1 MRTGEVLRLSLR
13 DFYDNS
19 WRLLPVNA
27 LLGLVLVFAVF
38 ATLVVHVAIV
48 LLVLAG
54 PIAAALVHCAV
65 VLVRDGSV
73 TLADARD
80 GLRLHWKRGLA
91 LGAGGAVL
99 IGLALLA
106 VVFYSRSPILWP
118 LAFCTVYVLILLGLY
133 QIVLWTLAIAEPGRP
148 LRTVARDAALLAARR
163 PGTALLLG
171 FALLLVNVV
180 GIAAAVMPFLTL
192 TIAYTFIAAAHFALP
207 RTTSEARP

>member
-1 MRTGEVLRLSLR
+1 MRAGEVLRLSLR

-27 LLGLVLVFAVF
+27 LLGLVVIFAVF
-38 ATLVVHVAIV
+38 ATVVVHAAIV

-54 PIAAALVHCAV
+54 PLAAALVHCAV
-65 VLVRDGSV
+65 VLVRDGSM
-73 TLADARD
+73 TLTDARD

-91 LGAGGAVL
+91 LGACGAVL
-99 IGLALLA
+99 VGLALLA

-118 LAFCTVYVLILLGLY
+118 LAFCTVYLLVLLGLY
-133 QIVLWTLAIAEPGRP
+133 QILLWTLAVAEPGRP
-148 LRTVARDAALLAARR
+148 LRTVAREAALLVART

-171 FALLLVNVV
+171 LALLLINAV

-207 RTTSEARP
+207 RSTSEARP

>member
-1 MRTGEVLRLSLR
+1 MRVREVLRISLR
-13 DFYDNS
+13 DLYDNS

-27 LLGLVLVFAVF
+27 LLGLLLVFVVF
-38 ATLVVHVAIV
+38 STLVVHVAIV
-48 LLVLAG
+48 LLVFAG
-54 PIAAALVHCAV
+54 PFAAALVHCAV

-73 TLADARD
+73 TLADARE
-80 GLRLHWKRGLA
+80 GLRLHWKRGFV

-106 VVFYSRSPILWP
+106 VVFYSRSSLLWP
-118 LAFCTVYVLILLGLY
+118 LAFCTHYVLILLGLY
-133 QIVLWTLAIAEPGRP
+133 QIVLWTLAVAEPGRP
-148 LRTVARDAALLAARR
+148 LRAVAREATLLVARR

-171 FALLLVNVV
+171 LALLLVNAV

-207 RTTSEARP
+207 RSTSEARP